1 MTARDLIS
9 VFCTFEIFS
18 LASVA
23 IVPQSLATFCAGR
36 SDLRRA
42 SLDIAPSFLI
52 SPASDLCSNTICSA
66 YGMVEE
72 SLSGILR
79 RRCGS
84 AGGEGGQITT
94 KGFPFWSVGISYV
107 ISHSSLSSSYLKP
120 RHYVD
125 KQNYNTSYVSN
136 STSAVAVE
144 IIAAATTI
152 VEVRVVVVVVVI
164 VVVVILILVVLVV
177 VVAVV
182 VV

>member
-1 MTARDLIS
+1 
-9 VFCTFEIFS
+9 
-18 LASVA
+18 
-23 IVPQSLATFCAGR
+23 
-36 SDLRRA
+36 
-42 SLDIAPSFLI
+42 
-52 SPASDLCSNTICSA
+52 
-66 YGMVEE
+66 MVEE

-144 IIAAATTI
+144 IIAAAATI

-164 VVVVILILVVLVV
+164 VVVVILVLVVLVV